1 VAAVAEQA
9 EEGLV
14 VARRHQLRSGDRLDL
29 SFGVEG
35 DGGATRLSIA
45 ARVIDIIPATSSR
58 LRPSHST
65 RRMISRS
72 LSGSFPKAACTA
84 SCSASITTCNSFG
97 VALLSRQKRW
107 LSVALA
113 IVGVLGALLVYYDVT
128 DIQGRLGDLE
138 SALAAVG
145 IGLWM
150 VGAGA
155 VVTLAMGLEGLRG
168 AKNPFRP
175 AP

>member
-1 VAAVAEQA
+1 MFVGSFLPWVTVSTIL
-9 EEGLV
+9 GTLS
-14 VARRHQLRSGDRLDL
+14 RSGVD
-29 SFGVEG
+29 GNG
-35 DGGATRLSIA
+35 DGILSAGLGIA
-45 ARVIDIIPATSSR
+45 AA
-58 LRPSHST
+58 
-65 RRMISRS
+65 
-72 LSGSFPKAACTA
+72 G
-84 SCSASITTCNSFG
+84 FG

-113 IVGVLGALLVYYDVT
+113 IVGVLGALLVYYEVT